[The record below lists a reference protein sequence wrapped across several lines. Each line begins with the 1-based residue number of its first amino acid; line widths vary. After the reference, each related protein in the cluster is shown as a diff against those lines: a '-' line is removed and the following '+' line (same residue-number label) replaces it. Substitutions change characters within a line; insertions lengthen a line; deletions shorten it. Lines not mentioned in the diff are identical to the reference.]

1 MCGTKDVTTTTTTTT
16 TTTLTSDPLTTIQN
30 NCLCIPTDV
39 TIETDVKRLFETIK
53 ERFGRVDLLF
63 NNAGINSTA
72 ASIEQVSLHDFER
85 VLATNVTGP
94 FLCAREAIQ
103 IMSQQQP
110 CTGGRI
116 INNGSLSSQVPR
128 PHSTTYTT
136 SKHALFG
143 LTKCIALDGRKYNIA
158 CGQVDFGN
166 IVTELS
172 LNTNRPNV
180 GALQAD
186 GTTTMVE
193 PSMNVHDA
201 AETIYTMANLPLEAN
216 ILQMTVMASSMPF
229 VGRG

>member
-1 MCGTKDVTTTTTTTT
+1 MITKTTMSTTTTTASD
-16 TTTLTSDPLTTIQN
+16 TLTVHN

-39 TIETDVKRLFETIK
+39 TIETDVMRLFATVK
-53 ERFGRVDLLF
+53 ERFGRLDLLF

-94 FLCAREAIQ
+94 FLCAREAIK
-103 IMSQQQP
+103 IMSSSSQEQVP
-110 CTGGRI
+110 CGGRI
-116 INNGSLSSQVPR
+116 INNGSLSSHIPR

-136 SKHALFG
+136 SKHALSG

-172 LNTNRPNV
+172 INTNRPNV

-186 GTTTMVE
+186 GSTTLIE

-216 ILQMTVMASSMPF
+216 ILQMTVMATAMPF